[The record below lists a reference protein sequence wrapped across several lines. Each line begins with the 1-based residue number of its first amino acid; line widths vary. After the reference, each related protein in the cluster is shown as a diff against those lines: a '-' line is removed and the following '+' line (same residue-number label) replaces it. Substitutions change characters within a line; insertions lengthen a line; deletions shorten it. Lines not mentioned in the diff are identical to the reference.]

1 MNKAVT
7 KILTH
12 FVREAM
18 KDPKVRRHAEEI
30 AKAASEKAVEVAKV
44 VYAGASEWLRKRQP
58 SAKTNEPS
66 NSRKRAAPAKKPSGR
81 KSAAKK
87 TTGKKTTVATK
98 RPKRES
104 PNAEAA

>member
-12 FVREAM
+12 LVREAM

-30 AKAASEKAVEVAKV
+30 AKAASQKAAEVAKV
-44 VYAGASEWLRKRQP
+44 VYAGASEWLRQRQS
-58 SAKTNEPS
+58 SAKSSGPS
-66 NSRKRAAPAKKPSGR
+66 NRGTRAAPAKKPANR
-81 KSAAKK
+81 KSVAKK
-87 TTGKKTTVATK
+87 AAGKKTAVRNK

-104 PNAEAA
+104 PPQE